1 MDSSKKALS
10 SFKASIA
17 RALFFRAL
25 FLASA
30 ISILSLLRFL
40 PTLHFLSLS
49 QTHLHCLNQSHE
61 IQNTSTTSTL
71 EPGSYLFQSRVYN
84 SFWDS
89 FNCIPHANLTLTV
102 VNHLLRNGFLNHKAT
117 SLCLG
122 EPSPM
127 AVVSA
132 MQQLGFTTVTAVPK
146 NTFFSLRHNTIV
158 CHLHYQ
164 DCSFDF
170 VLSKDVDKV
179 SAPAPALLLL
189 EVERILKPG
198 GIGAVL
204 VGSSNNAPSS
214 TSVSSMLRSSSVVH
228 VALVNDLTL
237 VVFKKRSSSSL
248 FFYQHLEGECPSLN
262 STKPLIEL
270 MEPLLEETE
279 RPKTSQEHE
288 KRISYLPKF
297 VDMSNRKRLVYIDI
311 GVGGVPNNVTNW
323 FLPSYPVDFKD
334 FNVYFVHYNTSILL
348 SHVKGPGITFVYHP
362 GLSSTSK
369 ATDRGLP
376 ERFIG
381 EGEEFDFH
389 AWFKETVQHA
399 DFVALKMN
407 AGNVEMKFLRDMFES
422 GTICFVNELFLSCSG
437 NKDEKSCMDV
447 YRGLRDGGVYVHQ
460 WWDTD
465 ELHEGSNK

>member
-1 MDSSKKALS
+1 MGSSKAFS

-17 RALFFRAL
+17 RTIFFRAL

-40 PTLHFLSLS
+40 PTLHFLS

-61 IQNTSTTSTL
+61 IQNTSSSSTL

-89 FNCIPHANLTLTV
+89 FNCITHANLTLTV
-102 VNHLLRNGFLNHKAT
+102 VNDLLRNRFLNHKAT

-132 MQQLGFTTVTAVPK
+132 MQQLGFTAITAVHN

-158 CHLHYQ
+158 CDLHYQ

-170 VLSKDVDKV
+170 VLAKDVDKV
-179 SAPAPALLLL
+179 SVPALLLL

-204 VGSSNNAPSS
+204 LGSNNAPSS
-214 TSVSSMLRSSSVVH
+214 SVSSMLRSSRVVH
-228 VALVNDLTL
+228 VSLVTDLTL

-248 FFYQHLEGECPSLN
+248 FLYQHLQGECPSLN
-262 STKPLIEL
+262 STKPLIDL

-297 VDMSNRKRLVYIDI
+297 MDMSNRKRLVYIDI
-311 GVGGVPNNVTNW
+311 GVGGVPNNVTNYW
-323 FLPSYPVDFKD
+323 FLPSYPIHFKD

-348 SHVKGPGITFVYHP
+348 SHVKGSGITFVYHP
-362 GLSSTSK
+362 AGLSSTSV
-369 ATDRGLP
+369 GLP
-376 ERFIG
+376 KRLIG

-399 DFVALKMN
+399 DFVVLKMN
-407 AGNVEMKFLRDMFES
+407 GVNVEMKFLRDMFES

-437 NKDEKSCMDV
+437 KQSCMDV
-447 YRGLRDGGVYVHQ
+447 YKGLRDGGVYVHQ
-460 WWDTD
+460 WWETD
-465 ELHEGSNK
+465 ELHGGSNK